1 VTALERIDLEKYRA
15 KKRESQAT
23 EEAQRQQT
31 ALLMLQLA
39 EKDRQMQEL
48 QRQNAQILLT
58 LASIQA

>member
-1 VTALERIDLEKYRA
+1 MERIDLEKYRA
-15 KKRESQAT
+15 KKRESQAA